1 MPWDLRLS
9 AQWRLIGRT
18 GFDNNSSQ
26 IALQNQEAGFYD
38 PVLTHIP
45 NYSYLDLAV
54 HWGVTQHVQ
63 VRAGVN
69 NVLDKDPPFL
79 PSNDINTAGGFNTL
93 PAYDIVGREVFL
105 ALRATF

>member
-1 MPWDLRLS
+1 MRAVDL
-9 AQWRLIGRT
+9 
-18 GFDNNSSQ
+18 DNNSPQ
-26 IALQNQEAGFYD
+26 IALRNQEEGFFD

-79 PSNDINTAGGFNTL
+79 PSGDINTTGGFNTL
-93 PAYDIVGREVFL
+93 PAYDIVGREVYL
-105 ALRATF
+105 ALRTTF